1 MKNRVTLL
9 NISVSLLGQVVSIV
23 FGLIVPRIILS
34 TFGSSLNGLTAS
46 IGQFLSYIALL
57 EGGVTGVVI
66 ANIYKP
72 LVNNDFEKISSIL
85 ATAKSFYKKIGLIFI
100 IYTIILAFVYPTF
113 INKKYDFWFVF
124 LLTIISSLGLL
135 FEYLFSITLTTLL
148 NADKKIYIVSLTKIF
163 LTIGNFVLVML
174 ITKYYPNLLVLKAAT
189 SVLFVFQPLI
199 YSIYIKKHYKI
210 NWKAPKDNNLIKQR
224 WSGFS
229 INFAAFIHGCTDI
242 TVLTL
247 FCDLKVVSIYSI
259 YYLVIN
265 KMRVLVNSV
274 TTSIEP
280 TVGQAYAVGNQEEL
294 NKKMD
299 LFEYV
304 TFLLTGLLFSLTAI
318 LITPFVQIYTKGIND
333 ANYYQPVFGILLV
346 LSEAIYMFRSPH
358 VILSYSANKFKEIS
372 VPSYIE
378 AGLNV
383 VLSVIFVKI
392 WGIIGVTVA
401 TVIAMAYRMIF
412 HVSFTRKLI
421 PGRKQWIFYK
431 KLLFVLLIAVVGYFI
446 NNLIYP
452 FSEYTIKTW
461 ILHGIVY
468 FCIYAILFFII
479 SITIFK
485 KEFNLVMN
493 YVFKRGK

>member
-1 MKNRVTLL
+1 
-9 NISVSLLGQVVSIV
+9 
-23 FGLIVPRIILS
+23 
-34 TFGSSLNGLTAS
+34 
-46 IGQFLSYIALL
+46 
-57 EGGVTGVVI
+57 
-66 ANIYKP
+66 
-72 LVNNDFEKISSIL
+72 
-85 ATAKSFYKKIGLIFI
+85 
-100 IYTIILAFVYPTF
+100 
-113 INKKYDFWFVF
+113 
-124 LLTIISSLGLL
+124 
-135 FEYLFSITLTTLL
+135 
-148 NADKKIYIVSLTKIF
+148 
-163 LTIGNFVLVML
+163 
-174 ITKYYPNLLVLKAAT
+174 
-189 SVLFVFQPLI
+189 
-199 YSIYIKKHYKI
+199 
-210 NWKAPKDNNLIKQR
+210 
-224 WSGFS
+224 
-229 INFAAFIHGCTDI
+229 
-242 TVLTL
+242 
-247 FCDLKVVSIYSI
+247 
-259 YYLVIN
+259 
-265 KMRVLVNSV
+265 
-274 TTSIEP
+274 
-280 TVGQAYAVGNQEEL
+280 
-294 NKKMD
+294 MD